1 MPGEAG
7 LPESRAPAGWSV
19 TCCSDD
25 PAFAGYQRSARS
37 GPLHRTSLRQI
48 PLSSK
53 HPIPKSPPLE
63 PSRQEPRYT
72 GPSVKPARR
81 LVQFF
86 VIISNDA
93 SDAVEIRAELDFFRA
108 QFRIALE
115 RIYDVEN
122 LQSGSI
128 QIEPP
133 RDIEFPIAE
142 DVLERDVV
150 GYVERSRI
158 DHALRFET
166 KE

>member
-1 MPGEAG
+1 MRI
-7 LPESRAPAGWSV
+7 SDWSSDV
-19 TCCSDD
+19 CSSD
-25 PAFAGYQRSARS
+25 
-37 GPLHRTSLRQI
+37 L
-48 PLSSK
+48 
-53 HPIPKSPPLE
+53 
-63 PSRQEPRYT
+63 
-72 GPSVKPARR
+72 R

-142 DVLERDVV
+142 DVLERDGV
-150 GYVERSRI
+150 GYVERSRFDI
-158 DHALRFET
+158 AVRFET
-166 KE
+166 KENGRAA

>member
-1 MPGEAG
+1 MRI
-7 LPESRAPAGWSV
+7 SDWSSDV
-19 TCCSDD
+19 CS
-25 PAFAGYQRSARS
+25 
-37 GPLHRTSLRQI
+37 
-48 PLSSK
+48 
-53 HPIPKSPPLE
+53 
-63 PSRQEPRYT
+63 
-72 GPSVKPARR
+72 
-81 LVQFF
+81 
-86 VIISNDA
+86 
-93 SDAVEIRAELDFFRA
+93 SDLLDFFRA

-166 KE
+166 KEKRRAGRELSLAPSLPLVEQHRHLPGERWEESGVGKKGG

>member
-1 MPGEAG
+1 MIRRP
-7 LPESRAPAGWSV
+7 P
-19 TCCSDD
+19 
-25 PAFAGYQRSARS
+25 RSTRTDTLFPYTTLFRS
-37 GPLHRTSLRQI
+37 
-48 PLSSK
+48 
-53 HPIPKSPPLE
+53 
-63 PSRQEPRYT
+63 
-72 GPSVKPARR
+72 